1 MKYYNLK
8 VVVLLKQNLENFE
21 TYEKIGNLISYG
33 MLKDKTLKE
42 LHEKNTYKNY
52 VFCNLYPVQKDGV
65 YKENNI
71 YFFDLRGIEFQKM
84 MKFKQVLDNL
94 ENEYFKII
102 QINFQTY
109 EQKNIKK
116 LITLTPVVITKLEG
130 GYDIENDLEFVKE
143 RILSNTQ
150 KKYKNIYETEAKV
163 DFIKNI
169 TKTNKKPIKVP
180 YKNKSVLGNKFEIE
194 IKEDPM
200 SQNLAFLV
208 LAVGCGEKNSN
219 LGFGMCMAR

>member
-1 MKYYNLK
+1 MEDVKKYLNLPYNYIIHP
-8 VVVLLKQNLENFE
+8 VNDESGSYFYARILE
-21 TYEKIGNLISYG
+21 L
-33 MLKDKTLKE
+33 
-42 LHEKNTYKNY
+42 
-52 VFCNLYPVQKDGV
+52 DGCQSTG
-65 YKENNI
+65 E
-71 YFFDLRGIEFQKM
+71 
-84 MKFKQVLDNL
+84 
-94 ENEYFKII
+94 
-102 QINFQTY
+102 TY